1 MTDCRFIPTNECE
14 ANSVLLEVVYKI
26 IAGVVP
32 IAETMGIVGLL
43 VLFGNGVCFL
53 LLYRHRSADLNMR
66 STWLCS
72 GNDIIANLSVLTAAA
87 GVAITGALWPDLIV
101 GGAIALLF
109 LRTAWS
115 VLAESVREY
124 RTLKVGLISHR

>member
-1 MTDCRFIPTNECE
+1 MEYIF
-14 ANSVLLEVVYKI
+14 
-26 IAGVVP
+26 
-32 IAETMGIVGLL
+32 
-43 VLFGNGVCFL
+43 
-53 LLYRHRSADLNMR
+53 ADLNMR

-72 GNDIIANLSVLTAAA
+72 RNDIIANLSVLAAAA

-115 VLAESVREY
+115 VLDESVREY
-124 RTLKVGLISHR
+124 RILKFGLIFHR

>member
-14 ANSVLLEVVYKI
+14 ANSVLIEVVYKV
-26 IAGVVP
+26 IAGVSP
-32 IAETMGIVGLL
+32 IAETMVIVGLL

-53 LLYRHRSADLNMR
+53 LLYRHR
-66 STWLCS
+66 
-72 GNDIIANLSVLTAAA
+72 TA
-87 GVAITGALWPDLIV
+87 DLIV

-115 VLAESVREY
+115 VLDESVREY
-124 RTLKVGLISHR
+124 RILKFGLIFHR